1 MLKSLLAGLFDLVS
15 PPVCAACRSPLA
27 ERSFGFCDACRPLL
41 DRASLTADDAHRD
54 AYIYGGPLRDAL
66 HRLKYEGAS
75 EVAPLLAQ
83 LLSEQ
88 AVPFAGK
95 VDLVTV
101 VPLHVRRL
109 RARGYNQSA
118 LLAAPVARSFGVP
131 FAPKLLRRVRDTHP
145 QVGRGQRERHAQLAG
160 AFTADGRARGRAIL
174 VIDDVRTTG
183 ATLLE
188 ACRALEAAGARE
200 LYTLAL
206 AGVLPGDECGADHE
220 QPASLY

>member
-1 MLKSLLAGLFDLVS
+1 MLNSLLAGLADLVS
-15 PPVCAACRSPLA
+15 PPVCAACRSSLA
-27 ERSFGFCDACRPLL
+27 ERALGFCEACRPLL

-54 AYIYGGPLRDAL
+54 AYSYGGPLREAL

-75 EVAPLLAQ
+75 EVAPLLAE
-83 LLSEQ
+83 LLNEQ
-88 AVPFAGK
+88 ALPFVGK

-131 FAPKLLRRVRDTHP
+131 FAPTLLRRVRDTPP
-145 QVGRGQRERHAQLAG
+145 QVGRGQRERHAQLAN
-160 AFTADGRARGRAIL
+160 AFTASSRARGRAIL
-174 VIDDVRTTG
+174 VVDDVRTTG

-188 ACRALEAAGARE
+188 VCRTLEAAGARK
-200 LYTLAL
+200 LFTLAL
-206 AGVLPGDECGADHE
+206 AGVLPDDDY
-220 QPASLY
+220 S